1 MVKTKPVPET
11 TVICYEDKWWLPVR
25 VVGHI
30 PDKTGLLAQRQQ
42 PALHGGD
49 LGKHKDQSIKQAK
62 TTTLSYLA
70 YRVSYVPTTTWG
82 EDTVPLI
89 PYIKI
94 SVNSIFTRPKKLSKI
109 LNTRFPRKV
118 PQPALGGILIP
129 LLEVLI

>member
-1 MVKTKPVPET
+1 M
-11 TVICYEDKWWLPVR
+11 
-25 VVGHI
+25 VGHI

-49 LGKHKDQSIKQAK
+49 LGKRKDQSIKQAK

-70 YRVSYVPTTTWG
+70 YRVSRKATSHVPTTTTATWG

-94 SVNSIFTRPKKLSKI
+94 SVNSIFKRQKKLSKI

-118 PQPALGGILIP
+118 PQPTLGGFLIP